1 MYKIAR
7 KMINCIV
14 MFDMNFIIWL
24 DAEEIYE
31 DKFSNWT
38 QNDT

>member
-1 MYKIAR
+1 MYKLAH
-7 KMINCIV
+7 KMMYSIV
-14 MFDMNFIIWL
+14 MFDMNFITWL

-38 QNDT
+38 

>member
-1 MYKIAR
+1 
-7 KMINCIV
+7 MIYSIV
-14 MFDMNFIIWL
+14 MFDMNFITWL

-38 QNDT
+38 WNDT